1 MTLWR
6 GVGQRPTVLKR
17 SEARGGEPPLPI
29 RESDQGRI
37 GSTQPASC
45 KTSKRGEGESSLH
58 WRLEGETPRGGSP
71 RFRKRSLCRWQVFQY
86 IRNCAAENP
95 AEARKDGEVY
105 PLKAS
110 RWNYKKI
117 FSKTP

>member
-37 GSTQPASC
+37 GSTQPAFS
-45 KTSKRGEGESSLH
+45 KTSKRG
-58 WRLEGETPRGGSP
+58 EGETPRGGSP

-86 IRNCAAENP
+86 IRNCAAKDP

-117 FSKTP
+117 FQKTLDKTKI